1 MERSAFDEI
10 RLDVWKKIKEFYGDR
25 VKGMEFYDIVDEPD
39 MWTFKIGFFAYD
51 YFWVVFRY
59 KLDEIR
65 MSICCGDGISI
76 SRAVRTSIR
85 PPSSTISSRMQ
96 ERRSSSGSLINSLRP
111 KAGATKTETLK
122 T

>member
-65 MSICCGDGISI
+65 MSICCGDG
-76 SRAVRTSIR
+76 RYFH
-85 PPSSTISSRMQ
+85 ISSGEDFYSTAKLDEFFEDARK
-96 ERRSSSGSLINSLRP
+96 EIELRIP
-111 KAGATKTETLK
+111 DKFLKAKGWSYKD
-122 T
+122 